1 MTNVHGIV
9 LHYYDKGVN
18 SDKFYRTFF
27 HERPT
32 GGYRVWY
39 VWGRDGSKGQ
49 KKPENYSSE
58 ASARRGMEDKVWE
71 KMHQGHKS
79 YTKLGE
85 GDVWVEPA
93 MLDDV
98 SYISDRLYALHGKPP
113 NKTRGTG
120 YAFIIVEQELPEDLI
135 ARLMGL

>member
-18 SDKFYRTFF
+18 SDKFYRTYY
-27 HERPT
+27 HELPT
-32 GGYRVWY
+32 GGYRVVY

-49 KKPENYSSE
+49 KKIETF
-58 ASARRGMEDKVWE
+58 ARESVALREIEDKAWE
-71 KMHQGHKS
+71 KMHRKD

-85 GDVWVEPA
+85 GDVWVEPV
-93 MLDDV
+93 MLDEV
-98 SYISDRLYALHGKPP
+98 SYISDRLFALHGKPP
-113 NKTRGTG
+113 NKSKGTG
-120 YAFIIVEQELPEDLI
+120 YDFIIVEQELPEDLI